1 MVAHPLSASARA
13 RKELEALKLAL
24 AEKDEAALRLLSER
38 YAHRQGPKALQI
50 LIRKL
55 ASTEEIA
62 TFWQLQLLP
71 KEIIK
76 VEIIHTEFTQEKFIQ
91 EEFIQE
97 EFIQDEA
104 TQAEVAEEILEEEII
119 GQDFIQ
125 EELIQEELSEVE
137 IPQQPPLEIKA
148 KSEVARRL
156 RGWLPSWDGPLR
168 QAS

>member
-55 ASTEEIA
+55 ASAEEIA
-62 TFWQLQLLP
+62 NFWQLQLLP
-71 KEIIK
+71 KEIPK
-76 VEIIHTEFTQEKFIQ
+76 VEISHTEFTKEEFTQEEVTQEINSE
-91 EEFIQE
+91 EEFIE
-97 EFIQDEA
+97 KKIIEK
-104 TQAEVAEEILEEEII
+104 EI
-119 GQDFIQ
+119 
-125 EELIQEELSEVE
+125 SEVE
-137 IPQQPPLEIKA
+137 ISQQPPLEIKA
-148 KSEVARRL
+148 RSEVARRL

-168 QAS
+168 EAS

>member
-62 TFWQLQLLP
+62 NFWQLQLLP
-71 KEIIK
+71 KEIPK
-76 VEIIHTEFTQEKFIQ
+76 VEISHTEFTQE
-91 EEFIQE
+91 EVT
-97 EFIQDEA
+97 QD
-104 TQAEVAEEILEEEII
+104 
-119 GQDFIQ
+119 
-125 EELIQEELSEVE
+125 ELIQEEIIELE
-137 IPQQPPLEIKA
+137 ITQQPPLEIKA
-148 KSEVARRL
+148 RSEVARRL

>member
-13 RKELEALKLAL
+13 RKELEGLKLAL

-71 KEIIK
+71 QEIPK
-76 VEIIHTEFTQEKFIQ
+76 VEISHPEFTQEEVTQ
-91 EEFIQE
+91 EINSE
-97 EFIQDEA
+97 
-104 TQAEVAEEILEEEII
+104 EEIFEEEII
-119 GQDFIQ
+119 EKEIIQ
-125 EELIQEELSEVE
+125 EELIEVE
-137 IPQQPPLEIKA
+137 ISQQPPLEIKA
-148 KSEVARRL
+148 RSEVARRL

>member
-55 ASTEEIA
+55 ASAEEIA
-62 TFWQLQLLP
+62 NFWQLQLLP
-71 KEIIK
+71 KEIPK
-76 VEIIHTEFTQEKFIQ
+76 VEISHTEFTQEEVTQEINSE
-91 EEFIQE
+91 EEFIE
-97 EFIQDEA
+97 K
-104 TQAEVAEEILEEEII
+104 EII
-119 GQDFIQ
+119 EKEI
-125 EELIQEELSEVE
+125 SEVE
-137 IPQQPPLEIKA
+137 ISQQPPLEIKA
-148 KSEVARRL
+148 RSEVARRL

-168 QAS
+168 EAS

>member
-91 EEFIQE
+91 EEFIQ
-97 EFIQDEA
+97 DEA

>member
-55 ASTEEIA
+55 ASTDEIA

-71 KEIIK
+71 KEIPK
-76 VEIIHTEFTQEKFIQ
+76 VEISHTELTQEEAIQ
-91 EEFIQE
+91 EINSEEEVTQE
-97 EFIQDEA
+97 INS
-104 TQAEVAEEILEEEII
+104 EEEII
-119 GQDFIQ
+119 EKEI
-125 EELIQEELSEVE
+125 IEVE
-137 IPQQPPLEIKA
+137 ISQQPPIEIKA
-148 KSEVARRL
+148 RSEVARRL

-168 QAS
+168 EAS

>member
-55 ASTEEIA
+55 ASTEEMA

-71 KEIIK
+71 KEIPK
-76 VEIIHTEFTQEKFIQ
+76 VEISHTEFTQE
-91 EEFIQE
+91 EVT
-97 EFIQDEA
+97 QD
-104 TQAEVAEEILEEEII
+104 
-119 GQDFIQ
+119 
-125 EELIQEELSEVE
+125 ELIQEELIEVE
-137 IPQQPPLEIKA
+137 ISQQPPLEIKA
-148 KSEVARRL
+148 RSEVARRL

>member
-55 ASTEEIA
+55 ASTEEMA

-71 KEIIK
+71 KEIPK
-76 VEIIHTEFTQEKFIQ
+76 VEISHTEFTQE
-91 EEFIQE
+91 
-97 EFIQDEA
+97 
-104 TQAEVAEEILEEEII
+104 EVT
-119 GQDFIQ
+119 Q
-125 EELIQEELSEVE
+125 EELIQEEIIEVE
-137 IPQQPPLEIKA
+137 ISQQPPLEIKA
-148 KSEVARRL
+148 RSEVARRL

>member
-1 MVAHPLSASARA
+1 MVAYPLSASARA

-38 YAHRQGPKALQI
+38 YAHRHGPKALQL

-55 ASTEEIA
+55 ASTEEMA
-62 TFWQLQLLP
+62 TFWQVQLLP
-71 KEIIK
+71 KEITK
-76 VEIIHTEFTQEKFIQ
+76 VETSHTKFIQ
-91 EEFIQE
+91 QEVIQE
-97 EFIQDEA
+97 EAIQE
-104 TQAEVAEEILEEEII
+104 EVAEEILLGEEIFGEEII
-119 GQDFIQ
+119 EKETI
-125 EELIQEELSEVE
+125 EAELT
-137 IPQQPPLEIKA
+137 QQPLLETKA

>member
-1 MVAHPLSASARA
+1 MVAYPLSASARA

-38 YAHRQGPKALQI
+38 YAHRHGPKALQL

-55 ASTEEIA
+55 ASTEEMA
-62 TFWQLQLLP
+62 TFWQVQLLP
-71 KEIIK
+71 KEITK
-76 VEIIHTEFTQEKFIQ
+76 VETSHTKFIQ
-91 EEFIQE
+91 QEVIQE
-97 EFIQDEA
+97 EAIQE
-104 TQAEVAEEILEEEII
+104 EVAEEILLGEEIFGEEII
-119 GQDFIQ
+119 EKETI
-125 EELIQEELSEVE
+125 EAELT
-137 IPQQPPLEIKA
+137 QQPPLETKA

>member
-55 ASTEEIA
+55 ASTEEMA
-62 TFWQLQLLP
+62 NFWQLQLLP
-71 KEIIK
+71 KEIPK
-76 VEIIHTEFTQEKFIQ
+76 VEISHTEFTQE
-91 EEFIQE
+91 
-97 EFIQDEA
+97 
-104 TQAEVAEEILEEEII
+104 EII
-119 GQDFIQ
+119 E
-125 EELIQEELSEVE
+125 EELIEVE
-137 IPQQPPLEIKA
+137 ISQQPPLEIKA
-148 KSEVARRL
+148 RSEVARRL

>member
-71 KEIIK
+71 KEIPK
-76 VEIIHTEFTQEKFIQ
+76 VEISHPEFTQE
-91 EEFIQE
+91 
-97 EFIQDEA
+97 
-104 TQAEVAEEILEEEII
+104 EVT
-119 GQDFIQ
+119 Q
-125 EELIQEELSEVE
+125 EELIQEEVAQEELIQEEIIEVE
-137 IPQQPPLEIKA
+137 ISQQPPLEIKA
-148 KSEVARRL
+148 RSEVARRL

>member
-62 TFWQLQLLP
+62 NFWQLQLLP
-71 KEIIK
+71 KEIPK
-76 VEIIHTEFTQEKFIQ
+76 VEISHTEFTQEKIIQ
-91 EEFIQE
+91 EE
-97 EFIQDEA
+97 
-104 TQAEVAEEILEEEII
+104 II
-119 GQDFIQ
+119 
-125 EELIQEELSEVE
+125 EVE
-137 IPQQPPLEIKA
+137 ISQQPPLEIKA
-148 KSEVARRL
+148 RSEVARRL

>member
-55 ASTEEIA
+55 ASTEEMA

-71 KEIIK
+71 KEIPK
-76 VEIIHTEFTQEKFIQ
+76 VEISHTEFTQE
-91 EEFIQE
+91 
-97 EFIQDEA
+97 
-104 TQAEVAEEILEEEII
+104 EVA
-119 GQDFIQ
+119 Q
-125 EELIQEELSEVE
+125 EELIQEEIIQEEIIEVE
-137 IPQQPPLEIKA
+137 ISQQPPLEIKA
-148 KSEVARRL
+148 RSEVARRL

>member
-38 YAHRQGPKALQI
+38 YAHRHGPKTLQL

-55 ASTEEIA
+55 ASTEEMA
-62 TFWQLQLLP
+62 TFWQVQLLP
-71 KEIIK
+71 KEITK
-76 VEIIHTEFTQEKFIQ
+76 VETSHTKSIPEEVIQ
-91 EEFIQE
+91 EEAIQE
-97 EFIQDEA
+97 
-104 TQAEVAEEILEEEII
+104 EVAEEIIFAEEIFGEEII
-119 GQDFIQ
+119 EKETI
-125 EELIQEELSEVE
+125 EAELT
-137 IPQQPPLEIKA
+137 QQSPLEIKA
-148 KSEVARRL
+148 RSEVARRL

>member
-71 KEIIK
+71 KEIPK
-76 VEIIHTEFTQEKFIQ
+76 VEISHTEFTQE
-91 EEFIQE
+91 
-97 EFIQDEA
+97 
-104 TQAEVAEEILEEEII
+104 EVT
-119 GQDFIQ
+119 Q
-125 EELIQEELSEVE
+125 EELIQEEVAQEINSEEEFIEEEIIEVE
-137 IPQQPPLEIKA
+137 ISQQPPLEIKA
-148 KSEVARRL
+148 RSEVARRL

>member
-1 MVAHPLSASARA
+1 VVAHPLSASARA

-55 ASTEEIA
+55 ASTEEMA

-71 KEIIK
+71 KEIPK
-76 VEIIHTEFTQEKFIQ
+76 VEISHTEFTQE
-91 EEFIQE
+91 
-97 EFIQDEA
+97 
-104 TQAEVAEEILEEEII
+104 EVA
-119 GQDFIQ
+119 Q
-125 EELIQEELSEVE
+125 EELIQEEIIEVE
-137 IPQQPPLEIKA
+137 ITQQPPLEIKA
-148 KSEVARRL
+148 RSEVARRL

>member
-76 VEIIHTEFTQEKFIQ
+76 VEIIHTEFTQE
-91 EEFIQE
+91 EFIQE

-119 GQDFIQ
+119 GQDFIL
-125 EELIQEELSEVE
+125 EKLIQEELSEVE

>member
-55 ASTEEIA
+55 ASAEEIA
-62 TFWQLQLLP
+62 NFWQLQLLP
-71 KEIIK
+71 KEIPK
-76 VEIIHTEFTQEKFIQ
+76 VEISHTEFTKEEVTQEINSE
-91 EEFIQE
+91 EEFIE
-97 EFIQDEA
+97 KKIIEK
-104 TQAEVAEEILEEEII
+104 EI
-119 GQDFIQ
+119 
-125 EELIQEELSEVE
+125 SEVE
-137 IPQQPPLEIKA
+137 ISQQPPLEIKA
-148 KSEVARRL
+148 RSEVARRL

-168 QAS
+168 EAS

>member
-71 KEIIK
+71 KEIPK
-76 VEIIHTEFTQEKFIQ
+76 VEISHTEFTQE
-91 EEFIQE
+91 EVT
-97 EFIQDEA
+97 QD
-104 TQAEVAEEILEEEII
+104 
-119 GQDFIQ
+119 
-125 EELIQEELSEVE
+125 ELIQEELIEVE
-137 IPQQPPLEIKA
+137 ISQQPPLEIKA
-148 KSEVARRL
+148 RSEVARRL

>member
-55 ASTEEIA
+55 ASTEEMA

-71 KEIIK
+71 KEIPK
-76 VEIIHTEFTQEKFIQ
+76 VEISHPEFTQEEVTQEDLIQ
-91 EEFIQE
+91 EEVAQEINSEE
-97 EFIQDEA
+97 EFI
-104 TQAEVAEEILEEEII
+104 EEEII
-119 GQDFIQ
+119 
-125 EELIQEELSEVE
+125 EVE
-137 IPQQPPLEIKA
+137 ISQQPPLEIKA
-148 KSEVARRL
+148 RSEVARRL

>member
-62 TFWQLQLLP
+62 NFWQLQLLP
-71 KEIIK
+71 KEIPK
-76 VEIIHTEFTQEKFIQ
+76 VEISHTEFI
-91 EEFIQE
+91 
-97 EFIQDEA
+97 
-104 TQAEVAEEILEEEII
+104 EEEI
-119 GQDFIQ
+119 IQ
-125 EELIQEELSEVE
+125 EELIEVE
-137 IPQQPPLEIKA
+137 ISQQPPLEIKA
-148 KSEVARRL
+148 RSEVARRL

-168 QAS
+168 EAS

>member
-71 KEIIK
+71 KEIPK
-76 VEIIHTEFTQEKFIQ
+76 VEISHTEFTQE
-91 EEFIQE
+91 
-97 EFIQDEA
+97 
-104 TQAEVAEEILEEEII
+104 EVA
-119 GQDFIQ
+119 Q
-125 EELIQEELSEVE
+125 EELIQEEIIQEEIIEVE
-137 IPQQPPLEIKA
+137 ISQQPPLEIKA
-148 KSEVARRL
+148 RSEVARRL

>member
-62 TFWQLQLLP
+62 NFWQLQLLP
-71 KEIIK
+71 KEIPK
-76 VEIIHTEFTQEKFIQ
+76 VEISHTEFTQE
-91 EEFIQE
+91 
-97 EFIQDEA
+97 
-104 TQAEVAEEILEEEII
+104 EVT
-119 GQDFIQ
+119 Q
-125 EELIQEELSEVE
+125 EELIQEEIIEVE
-137 IPQQPPLEIKA
+137 ISQQPPLEIKA
-148 KSEVARRL
+148 RSEVARRL